1 MDKLNMENS
10 CDTKQKIMDGG
21 ANDANEIISRAKFK
35 ILRSKIQIPQI
46 LGRCLQ
52 FTQKEKRTSFQV
64 AKQTLG

>member
-1 MDKLNMENS
+1 
-10 CDTKQKIMDGG
+10 MDGG
-21 ANDANEIISRAKFK
+21 ANDANEKISRAKFK

>member
-35 ILRSKIQIPQI
+35 YPKFQGVVCNLPKKKKERVSK
-46 LGRCLQ
+46 
-52 FTQKEKRTSFQV
+52 
-64 AKQTLG
+64 